1 MENKK
6 ILRIAFIALLGGV
19 FGCTDLDVTPKN
31 AAVGDV
37 VFTDPAAYKQ
47 SLAKVYAGLAIGGQS
62 SGDGNSDIS
71 GIDGGFSQYIRMYFN
86 LQELPTD
93 EAVIGWNDGTIQTL
107 HFQNWTSQSEFI
119 NAMFN
124 RVYFQVSMAN
134 EFLRQTT
141 DDLLTSRG
149 VTEAMKADIKQ
160 YRAEVR
166 FLRALSYWHG
176 LDMFG
181 SIPLVPE
188 TNPIGT
194 DAPGQPEGGKQDVFN
209 YIESELLAVE
219 PDLGGPKKMEYARV
233 DQAAAWM
240 LLAKLYMNAE
250 TYIGTKKY
258 TESLTYL
265 NKIIASNAYTLDPVY
280 GNLFLADN
288 HKSPEIIFPVAFDGT
303 YTKTYG
309 GTTFLAHAAVGG
321 DKMKPSDYGIDG
333 GWAGLRI
340 TSNVVN
346 LFAPADGRGNFFT
359 DGQSKDIP
367 ATPNTSFNQG
377 YAHPKF
383 QNVTSQGSPGSNS
396 TFADTDFPMFRLG
409 DVYLMYAEAVL
420 RGGSG
425 GDAGTALDYVNQLRV
440 RAYGNTN
447 GNLQAADLTLSFII
461 DERGRELSWECHRR
475 TDMVRFG
482 LLTVNDSNDP
492 RAIWAWKGGESAAGK
507 QTQAFRN
514 VFPIPAAALTANT
527 KLKQNDGY

>member
-1 MENKK
+1 MKNINMIKVTT
-6 ILRIAFIALLGGV
+6 IALLLGLV
-19 FGCTDLDVTPKN
+19 SCTDLDVIPEN
-31 AAVGDV
+31 AAVGEV

-62 SGDGNSDIS
+62 SGDDNSDIS
-71 GIDGGFSQYIRMYFN
+71 GINGGFSQYIRMYFN

-93 EAVIGWNDGTIQTL
+93 EAVIGWNDGSIQTL
-107 HFQNWTSQSEFI
+107 HFHTWTSQSEFI

-141 DDLLTSRG
+141 DDLLIARANS
-149 VTEAMKADIKQ
+149 EAIKADVKQ

-188 TNPIGT
+188 SNPIGT
-194 DAPGQPEGGKQDVFN
+194 VAPGQPEGGKQEVFN
-209 YIESELLAVE
+209 YIESELLAVIN
-219 PDLGGPKKMEYARV
+219 DLGQPGTMEYARV

-240 LLAKLYMNAE
+240 LLAKLYLNAE
-250 TYIGTKKY
+250 VYTGTKKY
-258 TESLTYL
+258 TEALTYL
-265 NKIIASNAYTLDPVY
+265 NKILSSGAFTLDPVFH
-280 GNLFLADN
+280 NLFLTDN
-288 HKSPEIIFPVAFDGT
+288 YKSPEIIFPVAFDGIN
-303 YTKTYG
+303 TKTYG
-309 GTTFLAHAAVGG
+309 GTTYLCHASVGG
-321 DKMKPSDYGIDG
+321 DKMKPADYGLDG
-333 GWAGLRI
+333 GWAGLRTTENI
-340 TSNVVN
+340 VN
-346 LFAPADGRGNFFT
+346 LFSPADTRAIFFT

-383 QNVTSQGSPGSNS
+383 QNVSSAGTKGSNS

-420 RGGSG
+420 RGGTG
-425 GDAGTALDYVNQLRV
+425 GDAATALGYVNQLRT
-440 RAYGNTN
+440 RAYGNAT
-447 GNLQAADLTLSFII
+447 GNIQAGDLTLNFII

-475 TDMVRFG
+475 TDLIRFG
-482 LLTVNDSNDP
+482 LFTTSESSNA
-492 RAIWAWKGGESAAGK
+492 RAIWPWKGGSKAAGE
-507 QTQAFRN
+507 QTETFRN
-514 VFPIPAAALTANT
+514 VFPIPSAALTANT
-527 KLKQNDGY
+527 KLKQNDRY